1 MWNLPEESPKTS
13 CCQALACRSFAK
25 ESATQEDAYSQAAM
39 LVSARAEL
47 EHVSGPEY
55 HNAFHFSDVTAVTMA
70 FLKRNNVLS
79 VQGVPG
85 AVKLS
90 RQEITI
96 GIIAAAGHD
105 LDIQEER
112 MRFPARSL
120 QPTRS
125 GLERHSV
132 AIIKPLLR
140 AAGIPAES
148 IERITAILATSAA
161 RNRPRWLLNEI
172 DRLHLV
178 GQQIEWQTI
187 AEHEK
192 VPELRLLAEVP
203 SIRVIAQNLQ

>member
-1 MWNLPEESPKTS
+1 
-13 CCQALACRSFAK
+13 
-25 ESATQEDAYSQAAM
+25 
-39 LVSARAEL
+39 
-47 EHVSGPEY
+47 
-55 HNAFHFSDVTAVTMA
+55 
-70 FLKRNNVLS
+70 VLS

-90 RQEITI
+90 RQEIAI

-125 GLERHSV
+125 GLERQSV

-148 IERITAILATSAA
+148 IERITAPILATSAA
-161 RNRPRWLLNEI
+161 RNGPRWLLNEI
-172 DRLHLV
+172 DRLHLA

-192 VPELRLLAEVP
+192 FPELRLLAEVP
-203 SIRVIAQNLQ
+203 SIRVIAQNLQCADFGAILLVRAETQ